1 MFYFFHSVSFC
12 CVSSSLAPDG
22 WIDHYP
28 TPGFFSFSL
37 SLSLSLSVCSYS
49 VGMVDQA
56 IALGQKRRVN
66 REGIGFGLEGTNL
79 IPEAGPTREL
89 GLLKTQSPK
98 GKESLV
104 KR

>member
-1 MFYFFHSVSFC
+1 MFYFFHSVSFWG
-12 CVSSSLAPDG
+12 VSSSLAPDG

-28 TPGFFSFSL
+28 TPRFFSC
-37 SLSLSLSVCSYS
+37 SLSLSVCSYS

-66 REGIGFGLEGTNL
+66 REGIGSGLEETNL
-79 IPEAGPTREL
+79 ISEAGPTREL
-89 GLLKTQSPK
+89 GLLQTQCPK

-104 KR
+104 KW